1 MPSSRS
7 ETCRSSLAL
16 ILCSIL
22 APEGQYGTIRYNTVV
37 TVESYD
43 IEKEKE
49 EKEKEEKDEME
60 MEEEKMEDKEEMEEK
75 EIIIRCG

>member
-22 APEGQYGTIRYNTVV
+22 APEGQYGTIRYSTVV

-43 IEKEKE
+43 IDKVKEKVKEKE
-49 EKEKEEKDEME
+49 NREND
-60 MEEEKMEDKEEMEEK
+60 EEENDRRSKREDGRE
-75 EIIIRCG
+75 GNNH

>member
-1 MPSSRS
+1 M
-7 ETCRSSLAL
+7 AL

-43 IEKEKE
+43 IDKVKE
-49 EKEKEEKDEME
+49 EKEKEEM
-60 MEEEKMEDKEEMEEK
+60 EKMMRRRITGGVKDKTEEK

>member
-1 MPSSRS
+1 M
-7 ETCRSSLAL
+7 AL

-43 IEKEKE
+43 IDKVKEKVKEKE
-49 EKEKEEKDEME
+49 EMKEEVD
-60 MEEEKMEDKEEMEEK
+60 
-75 EIIIRCG
+75 

>member
-22 APEGQYGTIRYNTVV
+22 APEGQYGRIRYSTVV
-37 TVESYD
+37 TVESKD
-43 IEKEKE
+43 IDKVKEKEKE
-49 EKEKEEKDEME
+49 EMKEE
-60 MEEEKMEDKEEMEEK
+60 EDREDEEK
-75 EIIIRCG
+75 EKNRWR

>member
-22 APEGQYGTIRYNTVV
+22 APEGQYGTIRYSTVV

-43 IEKEKE
+43 IDKVKEKV
-49 EKEKEEKDEME
+49 KEEDKD
-60 MEEEKMEDKEEMEEK
+60 KEDKE
-75 EIIIRCG
+75 